1 MNHYKHGLTIMR
13 AQPFH
18 IGHERIIKQ
27 MLTQCDK
34 VTVLLGSL
42 QEQGTFRNPFSYT
55 QRKKMILNVFEHET
69 PRLKVLGIFD
79 IHNLQE
85 WMVFVLDFLNE
96 AAPDRDAPD
105 VYFSGSSKDAP
116 WVYDYFEHIECIDRT
131 DISFPY
137 VSGSMVRD
145 MISIGDI
152 RWKNFVNEKNHHFI
166 EDFIISGKGEF

>member
-85 WMVFVLDFLNE
+85 WMAFVLD
-96 AAPDRDAPD
+96 
-105 VYFSGSSKDAP
+105 Y
-116 WVYDYFEHIECIDRT
+116 YFEHIECIDRT